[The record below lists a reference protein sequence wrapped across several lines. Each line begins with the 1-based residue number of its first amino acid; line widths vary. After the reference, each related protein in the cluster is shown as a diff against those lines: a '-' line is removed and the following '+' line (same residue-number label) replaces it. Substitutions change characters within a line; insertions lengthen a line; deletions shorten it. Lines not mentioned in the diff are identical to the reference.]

1 MLTNSCVKLQTVHS
15 IPLTINKEGGL
26 SSQGLPSLSAVSTV
40 FGTMGF
46 LKECVC
52 CLGPVGL
59 SQEWMGRVRGSLSPA
74 AAWLRRPM
82 TLFLVTQHI
91 SDLLCSGSGP
101 APLASQLS
109 ASRPHLSSCC
119 ILRSLAHTLVSTL
132 SHSQVYACAHAC
144 TRTTSHMPP
153 LPFPVLGTLLCFTS
167 VTGLPCCKPT
177 SEPKVSETEDAV
189 DCFSGL

>member
-59 SQEWMGRVRGSLSPA
+59 SQEWMGQVRGGLSPA
-74 AAWLRRPM
+74 AGWLRRPM

-91 SDLLCSGSGP
+91 SDPLCAPGLVPLPWPPNSLLP
-101 APLASQLS
+101 
-109 ASRPHLSSCC
+109 
-119 ILRSLAHTLVSTL
+119 AHTFGHAAFCVHSRTHLCLLIPTHRCMLV
-132 SHSQVYACAHAC
+132 HMHAHARHLC
-144 TRTTSHMPP
+144 HMPP
-153 LPFPVLGTLLCFTS
+153 SPFLS
-167 VTGLPCCKPT
+167 W
-177 SEPKVSETEDAV
+177 EPYHVSPQSPACHVVNHLRT
-189 DCFSGL
+189 